1 MTTDIT
7 EVFEDNILDAVNEA
21 MGKLSE
27 QLDEMKESPDVE
39 FIQQDT
45 LNVND
50 YE

>member
-1 MTTDIT
+1 MTTEIT
-7 EVFEDNILDAVNEA
+7 EAFQDKILDALNESL
-21 MGKLSE
+21 GKLSE
-27 QLDEMKESPDVE
+27 QLDEMEETSDVE